1 MRIGTVVL
9 LLTMT
14 TWAGGARAQAG
25 DEDKPGAFPKGLPDA
40 PDFFPI
46 AVWLQDTANAE
57 KYRAVGV
64 NLYVGLWR
72 GPTVEQLDALDA
84 AGIRLIA
91 GQSPRS
97 LAFRDRRV
105 KKRQFRRLWI
115 VRINAACRM
124 RGLRY
129 SEFMYGLQ
137 LANVM
142 LDRKS
147 LSETA
152 IHDPAAFDKLVELA
166 KKHLPKP
173 EPKKPE
179 AKKEAAKK

>member
-1 MRIGTVVL
+1 MVRARSKATTSRRKKRLRKLTKGFRLGRHNLFRMAKVTL
-9 LLTMT
+9 LR
-14 TWAGGARAQAG
+14 AR
-25 DEDKPGAFPKGLPDA
+25 
-40 PDFFPI
+40 
-46 AVWLQDTANAE
+46 V
-57 KYRAVGV
+57 Y
-64 NLYVGLWR
+64 
-72 GPTVEQLDALDA
+72 
-84 AGIRLIA
+84 
-91 GQSPRS
+91 
-97 LAFRDRRV
+97 AFRDRKA
-105 KKRQFRRLWI
+105 KKRQYRRLWI

-124 RGLRY
+124 RGMRY

-173 EPKKPE
+173 E
-179 AKKEAAKK
+179 AKKAEPEKK